1 MIFSE
6 ITKERWNTFRH
17 IKRAYYSLWILVGA
31 YLISLLSPVI
41 CNDNPYILKY
51 QGTYYFP
58 LFKTYTEKEFGG
70 QYATEPDYLQL
81 NKKWEQNKKQNSENK
96 DWMWFPPIPHNPL
109 YTYLEEEGSPPHA
122 PSWKHWL
129 GTDTT
134 ARDVLARLLYG
145 FRICMTFALLFML
158 VTAFLGILIGGIQGY
173 LGGKVDLF
181 LRNVIEVWAAL
192 PFLYVVILLGS
203 FWGRSFGLLLFILG
217 AFSWISL
224 SYYIRVEFLSLK
236 QRAFIHSAKV
246 LGYSNVRIFWK
257 HILPNAMTPVVTLLP
272 FILIGG
278 IGSLTALD
286 FLGFGLQPP
295 TPSWGEMLSQG
306 LQALYAPWITFSAVG
321 ALFITLLLATFV
333 GEGVREAFDP
343 KSNLVSGQKSTS
355 LIAAAQ
361 SQQEKELDKNKVDQL
376 KVKKDPGQG
385 GSHG

>member
-1 MIFSE
+1 MIFSK

-31 YLISLLSPVI
+31 YLVSLLSPVI

-51 QGTYYFP
+51 QSKYYFP
-58 LFKTYTEKEFGG
+58 LFINYTEKDFGG
-70 QYATEPDYLQL
+70 KYATEPDYLKL
-81 NKKWEQNKKQNSENK
+81 NTQWELKKEKDVENK
-96 DWMWFPPIPHNPL
+96 NWMWFPPIPHDPL
-109 YTYLEEEGSPPHA
+109 YTYLEEDGNPPHP

-134 ARDVLARLLYG
+134 ARDVLTRLLYG
-145 FRICMTFALLFML
+145 FRTCMTFALLFMFI
-158 VTAFLGILIGGIQGY
+158 TAFWGILIGGIQGY
-173 LGGKVDLF
+173 FGGKVDLF
-181 LRNVIEVWAAL
+181 LRNAIEVWAAL

-203 FWGRSFGLLLFILG
+203 FWGRNFALLLFILG

-236 QRAFIHSAKV
+236 QRTFIQSAKI
-246 LGYSNVRIFWK
+246 LGYSHLRIFWK
-257 HILPNAMTPVVTLLP
+257 HIFPNAMTPVVTLLP

-295 TPSWGEMLSQG
+295 IPSWGEMLSQG
-306 LQALYAPWITFSAVG
+306 LQALYAPWITLSAVG
-321 ALFITLLLATFV
+321 SLFITLLLATFV

-343 KSNLVSGQKSTS
+343 KSTSSTGW
-355 LIAAAQ
+355 Q
-361 SQQEKELDKNKVDQL
+361 SQGET
-376 KVKKDPGQG
+376 
-385 GSHG
+385 HA